1 MSEELFHAEDEAA
14 DEPMSADDLAVLQ
27 AFDAMEE
34 TWQDTETSAVSLS
47 SEAIDEFSQQDMLL
61 LFASEMDEDVGQMKH
76 ALSQLEHGDTLDET
90 RFTVLRRAAH
100 KIRGTAGAMECHA
113 MASIARHIEEVV
125 AQITANVLLPL
136 VGLNVLVQAVLALE
150 ITLQDLLTHG
160 HESDAPLHALE
171 QELEQFSLTLEPS
184 QTTNTPITTPLA
196 SLAQEDNPHSEQN
209 MLEYLPLSQSIS
221 VEAQRFERLLRLSE
235 QLVETRIP
243 LENAQEQVATALRE
257 LHVVQ
262 GRLQQLERVL
272 TDLARPHRVPQRAP
286 RFPASSLVE
295 RMLNEAI
302 PLQSPLHKHSLKRR
316 PRLLKAREKTEWDEL
331 EMEPYSE
338 RDTTISALRNAIAQV
353 TLANTHVQ
361 RAYAHLH
368 EVTQRYVQR
377 ATDVHAAVH
386 LLRLTPL
393 SILIPRLR
401 KVLATYAPHALFEVT
416 GDTTEVDQDI
426 LDTLAEPLSTL
437 LYMCVIATQHTDKTP
452 DSGAQRIWF
461 RAYALGNEVTLEIGF
476 SMAVQGGALDTVQPS
491 VQRLRGTIELQRND
505 EGSISFFLR
514 FPRSQGTVRG
524 LLVRVGDQQ
533 VVLPFSQVQRVSDE
547 QHQKTDIVYHLHK
560 LLNFPYEPNP
570 LRRVTPLIILPQG
583 PSRLVAGILVDEVI
597 SDVTVIVKPLAQYLQ
612 RPGVAGTVLDGKG
625 HVLLLLDI
633 PALLKHYNVA
643 RRQALP
649 EDNDVAKAQRT
660 QRLALI
666 ADDSTLLRR
675 SLAQTLEHAH
685 YTTVEARDGLEALDL
700 LTQNPPDVFLLD
712 MEMPNLNGYD
722 LLSIMHIY
730 PELSDV
736 KIVMLTSRT
745 TEKYRQ
751 RALELGAHAYL
762 TKPCPRDVLLETIEK
777 VLM

>member
-1 MSEELFHAEDEAA
+1 MNEELFHAEDEAA
-14 DEPMSADDLAVLQ
+14 DESMSADDLAVLQ

-34 TWQDTETSAVSLS
+34 TWQDTETPAGSLS
-47 SEAIDEFSQQDMLL
+47 SDSTDEFSQQDMLL

-76 ALSQLEHGDTLDET
+76 ALSQLEQGDTLDET

-125 AQITANVLLPL
+125 AQITTDVLLPL

-171 QELEQFSLTLEPS
+171 QELEQFSHALELP
-184 QTTNTPITTPLA
+184 QTTNTPITAPLA
-196 SLAQEDNPHSEQN
+196 SLAQEESTHSEQN
-209 MLEYLPLSQSIS
+209 VLECPPLTQSIS

-235 QLVETRIP
+235 QLVETRTP

-257 LHVVQ
+257 LHAAQ

-272 TDLARPHRVPQRAP
+272 TDLARPHRAPQRAP

-295 RMLNEAI
+295 RMLNEAR
-302 PLQSPLHKHSLKRR
+302 PLQSPLHRHTLKRR
-316 PRLLKAREKTEWDEL
+316 PHLLKVREKTEWDEL
-331 EMEPYSE
+331 EMERYSE

-361 RAYAHLH
+361 RAYARLH
-368 EVTQRYVQR
+368 EVTQHYVQR
-377 ATDVHAAVH
+377 ATDVHADVH

-393 SILIPRLR
+393 SILIPRLQH
-401 KVLATYAPHALFEVT
+401 VLATYAPDALFEVT

-426 LDTLAEPLSTL
+426 LDMLAEPLSMLLRTCIIDTL
-437 LYMCVIATQHTDKTP
+437 HTTTTS
-452 DSGAQRIWF
+452 DSEAQRIWF
-461 RAYALGNEVTLEIGF
+461 HAHALGNEVTLEIGF

-505 EGSISFFLR
+505 EGSVSFFLH

-583 PSRLVAGILVDEVI
+583 RSRLVAGILVDEVI

-649 EDNDVAKAQRT
+649 EDNNVAKVQRT

-675 SLAQTLEHAH
+675 SLAQTLERAH
-685 YTTVEARDGLEALDL
+685 YTTVEACDGLEALDL

-745 TEKYRQ
+745 AEKYRQ
-751 RALELGAHAYL
+751 RALELGVHAYL

-777 VLM
+777 VLQ